1 LSAESALVTYARQ
14 RDTSNKSRVAILAGA
29 KLVIAKVG
37 NYQSNIADIAV
48 SAQVAKATI
57 YNQFADKAEMM
68 ESLVESEVIRLT
80 ELALAASSRQ
90 EGLALLSNAISQDLA
105 LRKLVESDPSDI
117 ARLVTI
123 TNHPTWV
130 LVHQGIAK
138 VFGADSAACGVI
150 LRWLIGQIASPITEE
165 ESVAQARRLAAIY
178 LTRD

>member
-1 LSAESALVTYARQ
+1 MSAESALVTYARQ

-105 LRKLVESDPSDI
+105 LRKLVQSDPSDI

-165 ESVAQARRLAAIY
+165 ESVAQARRLAAT
-178 LTRD
+178 LFN

>member
-1 LSAESALVTYARQ
+1 MSAESALVTYARQ
-14 RDTSNKSRVAILAGA
+14 RDTSNKSRVAILASA

-57 YNQFADKAEMM
+57 YNQFAYKAEMM

-130 LVHQGIAK
+130 LAHQGIAK

-165 ESVAQARRLAAIY
+165 ESVAQARRLAVT
-178 LTRD
+178 LFN

>member
-1 LSAESALVTYARQ
+1 MSAESALVTYARQ

-68 ESLVESEVIRLT
+68 EYLVESEVIRLT
-80 ELALAASSRQ
+80 KLALSASSRQ
-90 EGLALLSNAISQDLA
+90 EALALLSNAISQDLV
-105 LRKLVESDPSDI
+105 LRKLVESDPLDI
-117 ARLVTI
+117 AKLVSI

-150 LRWLIGQIASPITEE
+150 LRWLIGQIASPITQE
-165 ESVAQARRLAAIY
+165 ESLAQSKRLASS
-178 LTRD
+178 LFN

>member
-1 LSAESALVTYARQ
+1 MLVTYARQ

-68 ESLVESEVIRLT
+68 ESLVESEVVRLT

-165 ESVAQARRLAAIY
+165 ESVAQARRLAAS
-178 LTRD
+178 LFN

>member
-29 KLVIAKVG
+29 KLVIAQVG

-105 LRKLVESDPSDI
+105 LRKLVQSDPSDI

-138 VFGADSAACGVI
+138 VFGTDSAACGVI
-150 LRWLIGQIASPITEE
+150 LRWLIGQIASPITQE
-165 ESVAQARRLAAIY
+165 ESIAQARRLAAT
-178 LTRD
+178 LFN

>member
-117 ARLVTI
+117 AKLVTI

-165 ESVAQARRLAAIY
+165 ESVAQARRLAAS
-178 LTRD
+178 LFN

>member
-1 LSAESALVTYARQ
+1 MSAESALVTYARQ

-90 EGLALLSNAISQDLA
+90 EGLALLSHAISQDLA
-105 LRKLVESDPSDI
+105 LRKLVQSDPSDI

-165 ESVAQARRLAAIY
+165 ESIAQARRLAAT
-178 LTRD
+178 LFN

>member
-37 NYQSNIADIAV
+37 NYQSSIADIAV

-165 ESVAQARRLAAIY
+165 ESVAQARRLAAS
-178 LTRD
+178 LFN

>member
-1 LSAESALVTYARQ
+1 MSAEPALVTYARQ

-29 KLVIAKVG
+29 KSVISRVG

-48 SAQVAKATI
+48 SAQVSKATI

-68 ESLVESEVIRLT
+68 ECLVESEVIRLT
-80 ELALAASSRQ
+80 ELALGASSRQ
-90 EGLALLSNAISQDLA
+90 EALALLSNAISQDLA
-105 LRKLVESDPSDI
+105 LRKLVESDPLDI
-117 ARLVTI
+117 AKLVSI

-150 LRWLIGQIASPITEE
+150 LRWLIGQIASPITQA
-165 ESVAQARRLAAIY
+165 ESLAQSKRLATS
-178 LTRD
+178 LFN

>member
-1 LSAESALVTYARQ
+1 MSAESAFVSYARQ

-165 ESVAQARRLAAIY
+165 ESVAQARRLAAT
-178 LTRD
+178 LFN

>member
-1 LSAESALVTYARQ
+1 MSAESALVTYARQ

-138 VFGADSAACGVI
+138 VFGADSAVCGVI
-150 LRWLIGQIASPITEE
+150 LRWLIGQIPSPITDE
-165 ESVAQARRLAAIY
+165 ESLLQSKRLAAT
-178 LTRD
+178 LFCQ

>member
-1 LSAESALVTYARQ
+1 MSAESALITYARQ

-90 EGLALLSNAISQDLA
+90 EGLALLSHAISQDLA
-105 LRKLVESDPSDI
+105 LRKLVQSDPSDI

-165 ESVAQARRLAAIY
+165 ESVAQSRRLAAT
-178 LTRD
+178 LFN

>member
-90 EGLALLSNAISQDLA
+90 EGLVLLSNAISQDLA

-117 ARLVTI
+117 AKLVTI

-165 ESVAQARRLAAIY
+165 ESVAQSRRLAAS
-178 LTRD
+178 LFN

>member
-80 ELALAASSRQ
+80 ELALTASSRQ

-165 ESVAQARRLAAIY
+165 ESVAQARRLAAT
-178 LTRD
+178 LFN

>member
-14 RDTSNKSRVAILAGA
+14 RDTSNKSRIAILAGA

-68 ESLVESEVIRLT
+68 ESLIESEVIRLT

-165 ESVAQARRLAAIY
+165 ESVAQARRLAAS
-178 LTRD
+178 LFN

>member
-1 LSAESALVTYARQ
+1 MSAESALVTYARQ

-29 KLVIAKVG
+29 KIVIAKVG

-165 ESVAQARRLAAIY
+165 ESVAQARRLAAS
-178 LTRD
+178 LFN

>member
-1 LSAESALVTYARQ
+1 MSAESALVTYARQ

-37 NYQSNIADIAV
+37 SYQSNIADIAV

-165 ESVAQARRLAAIY
+165 ESVAQARRLAAT
-178 LTRD
+178 LFN

>member
-123 TNHPTWV
+123 TSHPTWV

-165 ESVAQARRLAAIY
+165 ESVAQARRLAAS
-178 LTRD
+178 LFN

>member
-1 LSAESALVTYARQ
+1 MSAESALVTYARQ

-105 LRKLVESDPSDI
+105 LRKLVQSDPSDI

-150 LRWLIGQIASPITEE
+150 LRWLIGQIASPITQE
-165 ESVAQARRLAAIY
+165 ESVAQSRRLAAT
-178 LTRD
+178 LFN